1 MFYGNS
7 LLVEN
12 SIDDIDKIYK
22 NLCIEQQNFNNLLQ
36 SINVLNE
43 NEILVEINFSSIK
56 TKIVNIIDGIIKFVS
71 AIIGNI
77 KKLFKKREQVHKVIE
92 KKIDDAVKK
101 AEETDKEVFVK
112 VYKPTFE
119 FVQITEAHYIPEL
132 EKIIEKTDQGID
144 VILKVS
150 KGVTDGVGSKNYL
163 LPNAV
168 RDDVGQ
174 IASDMSVKKMFF
186 GSWFNGFGGFNKIST
201 QNEKCFTV
209 YETSDTEEAKKIM
222 DTNHN
227 IAEKCI
233 EVSNKLNDKV
243 MYLRGLKRQFID
255 TYTLKDDYF
264 YDEFMEYVSETLS
277 NIQEIYN
284 AQKSIITVFE
294 TASYPAGTG
303 PIVIK

>member
-7 LLVEN
+7 LFVEN

-56 TKIVNIIDGIIKFVS
+56 QRIGNIIDVIIKFVS
-71 AIIGNI
+71 TIVGNI
-77 KKLFKKREQVHKVIE
+77 KKLFKKREQVQKVIE
-92 KKIDDAVKK
+92 KKIDDAVEK
-101 AEETDKEVFVK
+101 AEETDKEVFIK

-119 FVQITEAHYIPEL
+119 FVQVTEAHYIPEL
-132 EKIIEKTDQGID
+132 ERIVERTDQGID

-150 KGVTDGVGSKNYL
+150 EGYTYEDGSKSGL
-163 LPNAV
+163 IL
-168 RDDVGQ
+168 DDIRNNLGKVS
-174 IASDMSVKKMFF
+174 ADAFTANLFF
-186 GSWFNGFGGFNKIST
+186 GNWFNGFGGFNKIST

-243 MYLRGLKRQFID
+243 GDLRALKRQFKN
-255 TYTLKDDYF
+255 TLKDDNF
-264 YDEFMEYVSETLS
+264 YEDFMKHVSDTLS
-277 NIQEIYN
+277 NIREIYD
-284 AQKSIITVFE
+284 AQKSIATVFE